1 METHLMLKQTPTT
14 MPTEQTE
21 LFSPEAQSF
30 FTDAIT
36 SARLRVAFAESTLA
50 SAKRELDD
58 ARDSLLRLEKRRK
71 QLGVP
76 DITTTDVMELPDDV
90 SLLSD
95 DHAHSVGSRSTMF
108 IGSVGGVT
116 TDEKSSGF
124 SMKNSIRNLRGK
136 GAKNG
141 VDSRSVSSA
150 PAVVNSPSRGG
161 GEECVALK
169 RPSSSTD
176 EVDDAPLR
184 PVTPEREES
193 TADNNNDDN
202 NNKRKEAASNKS
214 LNLSPTRTARSAPTE
229 STQEENEDA
238 RSRASAKS
246 ESALTKE
253 DEPETMEYAMFKQF
267 LKDHYN
273 SPKRE
278 TKTEKDVITEETN
291 IASFEPI
298 HMDMV
303 TMDTIIEEPADPEQ
317 GVAQIEV
324 TKCGI
329 PQINGSYLKFDA
341 RDGVPTYSKID
352 KFESY
357 ETMFS
362 IGRWA
367 APNGNKKWYITAIV
381 PGQSPP
387 MKSVFYVAYSA
398 SNIPPKEGWM
408 VVDENFDLFLTP
420 EYTEKGVPAAPKLE
434 WEVDDGV
441 SSVANTLLSRKSS
454 LSNSH
459 YYEVGTQVLN
469 SVSTQDKNAKGP
481 RRSSE

>member
-1 METHLMLKQTPTT
+1 
-14 MPTEQTE
+14 MPSEPE

-30 FTDAIT
+30 FTDAII
-36 SARLRVAFAESTLA
+36 SARLRVSFAESMVA
-50 SAKRELDD
+50 SAQRELDD

-76 DITTTDVMELPDDV
+76 DITNTDDMELPDDV

-108 IGSVGGVT
+108 IGSVGGI
-116 TDEKSSGF
+116 TDDKSHGF
-124 SMKNSIRNLRGK
+124 SLKNSIRNLRGR
-136 GAKNG
+136 GTKNSI
-141 VDSRSVSSA
+141 DCRSVSSA
-150 PAVVNSPSRGG
+150 PAVVKRSG
-161 GEECVALK
+161 GEEYVALNT
-169 RPSSSTD
+169 PSPSTD
-176 EVDDAPLR
+176 EVDHAPTIR
-184 PVTPEREES
+184 SVTPERGGGEPTE
-193 TADNNNDDN
+193 DNDNN
-202 NNKRKEAASNKS
+202 NNKRKGAASNKS
-214 LNLSPTRTARSAPTE
+214 FAVSPTRTVSTAPTE
-229 STQEENEDA
+229 STQEDNEDA
-238 RSRASAKS
+238 RSRVSAKS
-246 ESALTKE
+246 ATLEKE
-253 DEPETMEYAMFKQF
+253 DEQETIEYAIFKQL
-267 LKDHYN
+267 LKDHYTT

-278 TKTEKDVITEETN
+278 PKGEKDDITEDRS

-298 HMDMV
+298 QVDMV
-303 TMDTIIEEPADPEQ
+303 TMDTIIEEPADPED

-362 IGRWA
+362 IGRWSA
-367 APNGNKKWYITAIV
+367 ANGNKKWYITAIV

-387 MKSVFYVAYSA
+387 RKSVFYVAYSA
-398 SNIPPKEGWM
+398 SNVPPKEGWM
-408 VVDENFDLFLTP
+408 VVDEGFDLFLKP

-441 SSVANTLLSRKSS
+441 ASVANTHRSIKST

-459 YYEVGTQVLN
+459 YYEVGQQVLN
-469 SVSTQDKNAKGP
+469 NVSTRDKDAMNE
-481 RRSSE
+481 RRRASE